1 MSPSL
6 GTLGTHLILPEVD
19 QRDADEFMVSPRHW
33 SPITLV
39 FIPQ

>member
-6 GTLGTHLILPEVD
+6 GTLGTHLIWPEVD
-19 QRDADEFMVSPRHW
+19 KRDADVFLVSPHLW

-39 FIPQ
+39 FRPH